1 MIVDLETRRWQRI
14 DDLGDEVASAVRRQ
28 SAHRWLPPDGSQES
42 HAAAMRA
49 VDAYVLVGYRSRLL
63 RGAIAKERTSDS
75 EFDSEQGR
83 KFLAIAI
90 DPTDPRAADD
100 VETARADGA
109 SMLWI
114 DPALQGY
121 HPADTRAMR
130 VFDRA
135 EAAQLPVLIGWS
147 GPQPASARMEFARP
161 YLFDE
166 VARAFPRLSLVFS
179 GLAGPFVAETLAL
192 LSKHDRAFATTAGI
206 ASRPWELLHAL
217 ECARDH
223 GVDRKLLFA
232 SGFPFDTPT
241 RVIEAIYGIN
251 ALVHGTPLPR
261 IARSVLR
268 EIIERDSISVLGL
281 GTAPAPRDRDA
292 NRSLA
297 TDGSLRLLGESTH
310 ASIPADERGS

>member
-28 SAHRWLPPDGSQES
+28 SANRWLPPDGSRES
-42 HAAAMRA
+42 HAAAVSG

-63 RGAIAKERTSDS
+63 RGALAKEPIGAVEDGADS
-75 EFDSEQGR
+75 ARRFHA
-83 KFLAIAI
+83 FAI
-90 DPTDPRAADD
+90 DPTDPRAAED
-100 VETARADGA
+100 VESAKSEGA
-109 SMLWI
+109 SMIWV
-114 DPALQGY
+114 DPALQGF

-166 VARAFPRLSLVFS
+166 IARAFPRLSLVFS
-179 GLAGPFVAETLAL
+179 GLGGPFAAETLAL
-192 LSKHDRAFATTAGI
+192 LAKHDRTFATTAGI

-241 RVIEAIYGIN
+241 RAIEAIYGIN
-251 ALVHGTPLPR
+251 AMVHGTPLPR

-268 EIIERDSISVLGL
+268 EIVERDSISLLGL
-281 GTAPAPRDRDA
+281 GLAPAPRDRDA
-292 NRSLA
+292 SRSLA
-297 TDGSLRLLGESTH
+297 SEAPLRLLGESTR
-310 ASIPADERGS
+310 ASVSTEHRGQ